1 MKRFIVCLPFLAACV
16 APLQQAAPAPDFAPA
31 PEAIAPAVAE
41 APSAPVAA
49 PRRPVY
55 TFGGVEVFGS
65 RKVPKE
71 KLLALIE
78 MPAPGTPVESGSE
91 DFTRQLIESKK
102 RVTSAYSFAQCTFS
116 VGVDLKTNIMR
127 LTVDLVDVGDEWRMR
142 FSPAPQGEVAD
153 PDGLLA
159 AWGDFVRAYWKLDNA
174 GELAFGYGACK
185 AFSCYGRFDH
195 PELAPREARFIE
207 GVPRNFDALVR
218 VLREDRDEGKR
229 MHAVNLLAYAGS
241 REQVVKA
248 VLPSV
253 RDPSQG
259 VRNEVMRLLGAAQK
273 NQKRVIIP
281 LDTVLESLW
290 LPVISDR
297 NKTAWTLVRILETE
311 GAVHRKQ
318 ILDKA
323 AEPLLEMVAMQQVIE
338 REPAHKVFTLLAG
351 RDLGEDGEVWRQW
364 VETVRGGKAKGSR

>member
-1 MKRFIVCLPFLAACV
+1 MKQLIVCLPLLAAS
-16 APLQQAAPAPDFAPA
+16 ATTPLQQAMPASGFTPA
-31 PEAIAPAVAE
+31 PEAIAPAVA
-41 APSAPVAA
+41 SA

-71 KLLALIE
+71 QLLALIE

-91 DFTRQLIESKK
+91 DFIRQLIESKK
-102 RVTSAYSFAQCTFS
+102 RVTSAHAFAQCTFS

-127 LTVDLVDVGDEWRMR
+127 LTVDLVDAGDEWRMR
-142 FSPAPQGEVAD
+142 FSPAPQADVAD

-159 AWGDFVRAYWKLDNA
+159 AWGDYVKAYWKLENA
-174 GELAFGYGACK
+174 GALAFGFGACQ

-195 PELAPREARFIE
+195 PELAPREARFLE
-207 GVPRNFDALVR
+207 GVPRHFDALVR

-229 MHAVNLLAYAGS
+229 MGAVNLLAYGPS
-241 REQVVKA
+241 REQVVQA

-253 RDPSQG
+253 RDPAQG
-259 VRNEVMRLLGAAQK
+259 VRNEVMRLLGAAQ
-273 NQKRVIIP
+273 QGQPRVLLP

-290 LPVISDR
+290 LPTTADR
-297 NKTAWTLVRILETE
+297 NKTAWALVRILETE
-311 GAVHRKQ
+311 GAIHRKQ

-323 AEPLLEMVAMQQVIE
+323 AEPLLEMVAMQQTTD
-338 REPAHKVFTLLAG
+338 REPAHKVLTLLAG

-364 VETVRGGKAKGSR
+364 IESVRGAEVAHTD